1 MITFEDYEGKT
12 RCCYCFKELGVKET
26 CTCEIGKQAAVAN
39 RKYMNLLKNWMR
51 RSIRRSDANF
61 DKIMEEHRIETMKAL
76 DDIPKCD
83 MDKVVAYMKNPCRDE
98 KMTQDNIKELQEIL
112 VQTCIDYIN
121 EHHISDLEE
130 VEFNADSLQYSANH
144 KKWMPSTDSMIH
156 CYGQS
161 VKDDLVKRT
170 DLGEYC

>member
-1 MITFEDYEGKT
+1 MKT
-12 RCCYCFKELGVKET
+12 PHLPSGFY
-26 CTCEIGKQAAVAN
+26 
-39 RKYMNLLKNWMR
+39 
-51 RSIRRSDANF
+51 
-61 DKIMEEHRIETMKAL
+61 
-76 DDIPKCD
+76 CD

-161 VKDDLVKRT
+161 VKDDLVERT
-170 DLGEYC
+170 DIGKYC